1 MSGPPPMA
9 PLLCYD
15 LKGARCYAPHGKSQH
30 HVQGVA
36 MRKKFPKTFHCATE
50 FTLAV
55 LGGKWKTVILCYLKE
70 RSLRYSEFRA
80 ILPSVS
86 DKVLTER
93 LQDLVDA
100 GLVARKTKA
109 GEKNIALYSL
119 TDRGRTLHPLLHELY
134 SW

>member
-1 MSGPPPMA
+1 
-9 PLLCYD
+9 
-15 LKGARCYAPHGKSQH
+15 
-30 HVQGVA
+30 

-134 SW
+134 GWGEAQAAAFGVRVGAPLKELDSET